1 VHNHP
6 SGDTTPS
13 RADIEMTGQIV
24 EVPTTRPDP
33 QVQIAALWIGTS
45 RSEKMR

>member
-1 VHNHP
+1 M
-6 SGDTTPS
+6 G
-13 RADIEMTGQIV
+13 AYIFELLL
-24 EVPTTRPDP
+24 PTTRPDP